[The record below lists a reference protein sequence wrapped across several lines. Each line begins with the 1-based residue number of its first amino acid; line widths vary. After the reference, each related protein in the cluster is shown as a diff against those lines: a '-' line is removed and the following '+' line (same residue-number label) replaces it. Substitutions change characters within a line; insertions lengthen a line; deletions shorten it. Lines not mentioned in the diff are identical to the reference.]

1 MRHYTKYF
9 SFSDMY
15 GNECCLFLLTPSF
28 YKNQL
33 LVALVVC
40 VEGQEDIDGKMAQKL
55 CNFH

>member
-1 MRHYTKYF
+1 MSHCTKYF
-9 SFSDMY
+9 IFSDMY
-15 GNECCLFLLTPSF
+15 GNESWLFLLNPIF

-40 VEGQEDIDGKMAQKL
+40 VEGHEDIQGKMAQTL

>member
-1 MRHYTKYF
+1 MSHYTKYF

-15 GNECCLFLLTPSF
+15 GNESWLFLLNPSF

-40 VEGQEDIDGKMAQKL
+40 VEGQEDIEGKMP
-55 CNFH
+55 

>member
-1 MRHYTKYF
+1 MSHCTKYF

-15 GNECCLFLLTPSF
+15 GNESGLFLLNPSF

-40 VEGQEDIDGKMAQKL
+40 VEGQKDINDKMAQTF
-55 CNFH
+55 CNSH